1 MNAKRIP
8 MHENDFL
15 EQSKVKIVA
24 IHSVLPQERK
34 IKAVITT
41 SHFGRLTTKPY
52 EISKMEWEKMILR
65 GYIE

>member
-1 MNAKRIP
+1 

-15 EQSKVKIVA
+15 EKSKVKIVA
-24 IHSVLPQERK
+24 IHSVLPLDRK
-34 IKAVITT
+34 VKAVITT

-52 EISKMEWEKMILR
+52 EIKKTEWNNLILR

>member
-1 MNAKRIP
+1 VY
-8 MHENDFL
+8 ENDFL
-15 EQSKVKIVA
+15 EQSKLKIVA
-24 IHSVLPQERK
+24 IHDVLPLDRN

-52 EISKMEWEKMILR
+52 EICKTEWKDIILR